1 MPRSLVVLLSVI
13 AVILIAGAG
22 LFVVAA
28 PNVVPDSVRFWK
40 DDEYVYNGGF
50 YDPPREAHELI
61 NAVDQNGDP
70 FTFSQFEGKVIL
82 VYFGYINCPDA
93 CPATLAEWREVKAEL
108 GEDADDVVFVM
119 VTVDPERDTTDRLKG
134 WLEFW
139 DPAFYGVRMSPEDT
153 ETFTQQWGL
162 SVTKEESTSASGYLV
177 THDVS
182 TYVIGSDGQL
192 HLTYP
197 LGFDPFDMADDI
209 RHVRNVEE

>member
-1 MPRSLVVLLSVI
+1 MPRSLVVLISVI

-22 LFVVAA
+22 LFAVAA
-28 PNVVPDSVRFWK
+28 PNNLPDWVTFWEE
-40 DDEYVYNGGF
+40 DEYTWNGGF
-50 YDPPREAHELI
+50 YDPPREAPELI

-70 FTFSQFEGKVIL
+70 FSFSQFEDKVIL
-82 VYFGYINCPDA
+82 LYFGYINCPDA

-119 VTVDPERDTTDRLKG
+119 VTVDPERDTPDRLKG

-139 DPAFYGVRMSPEDT
+139 DPGFYGVSMSPEDT
-153 ETFTQQWGL
+153 EKLTQEWGI

-182 TYVIGSDGQL
+182 TYVIAPDGQL

-197 LGFDPFDMADDI
+197 LGFDPFDMAEDI
-209 RHVRNVEE
+209 RHVRHEDQ

>member
-1 MPRSLVVLLSVI
+1 
-13 AVILIAGAG
+13 
-22 LFVVAA
+22 
-28 PNVVPDSVRFWK
+28 
-40 DDEYVYNGGF
+40 
-50 YDPPREAHELI
+50 
-61 NAVDQNGDP
+61 VDQNGDP

-153 ETFTQQWGL
+153 DTFTQQWGL